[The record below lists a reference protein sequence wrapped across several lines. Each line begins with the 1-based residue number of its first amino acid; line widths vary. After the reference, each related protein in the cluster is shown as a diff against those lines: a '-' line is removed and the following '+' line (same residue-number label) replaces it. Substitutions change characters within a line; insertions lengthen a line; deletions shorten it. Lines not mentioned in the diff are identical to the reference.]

1 MLAQACIQSEYYEKV
16 VDAVRF
22 YSRTTREMQP
32 FETLVNLIYQRPIS
46 PQIQVIIKQ
55 EAKIT
60 CSHNLIGP
68 TFYPRKIMAAT
79 FSPKERSVFV
89 TLGALHPSGYSG
101 FQVRRGSLNGGKIQN
116 PGKNFYQI
124 WILKEIPCLI
134 LKDCTLFVRR
144 TTQPGYGQALPLP
157 GTTMNLQIVHV
168 RSLKSS
174 GLEICDIK
182 KINGPHS
189 LTCIII

>member
-22 YSRTTREMQP
+22 YSRTTREMRP

-55 EAKIT
+55 EAKI
-60 CSHNLIGP
+60 SHNLIGP
-68 TFYPRKIMAAT
+68 AFYPRKIMVAT

-101 FQVRRGSLNGGKIQN
+101 LQVRLGSSNGGKIQN

-124 WILKEIPCLI
+124 
-134 LKDCTLFVRR
+134 
-144 TTQPGYGQALPLP
+144 
-157 GTTMNLQIVHV
+157 
-168 RSLKSS
+168 
-174 GLEICDIK
+174 
-182 KINGPHS
+182 
-189 LTCIII
+189 